1 MKISPLTV
9 QDARL
14 ITDKAYRDA
23 AVSNSDP
30 DYMIANEAYI
40 SGILKAREDVLKAIE
55 AFSEGLNDGSWFDAL
70 SEVEDYLVSKLSLS
84 EWQDRT

>member
-9 QDARL
+9 QDAR
-14 ITDKAYRDA
+14 
-23 AVSNSDP
+23 
-30 DYMIANEAYI
+30 
-40 SGILKAREDVLKAIE
+40 LKAIE